1 LPSFK
6 AAYLIHGSDHPR
18 VGERRAR
25 LRAIAEQQTDAG
37 GVEVIEGEAATPET
51 VAAALCTMTFAV
63 GRRFLIV
70 DGVERWRDAEVSA
83 HLGGVLSDMPEETTV
98 AFFARE
104 DGRAKAPAALHAAI
118 RQAGGDI
125 SEQATLKAWDLP
137 KWVQAHARTLGLELD
152 AAAARTFVLQ
162 VGERQQRLARE
173 LEKIAV
179 DVGPGGRLDADLVS
193 ELAAGGAERKLWV
206 LADAIVA
213 GDGPA
218 AARLYLRLRA
228 QGERVESI
236 AYWMTKRL
244 REALTVAV
252 SLEAGDAPAEIRR
265 GLRMPPKAAD
275 RFIAD
280 VRRTDARR
288 LRQALV
294 GLADLELNTRG
305 GSELTGDTLALL
317 TIEQIAGRPARAA

>member
-1 LPSFK
+1 MPTFK
-6 AAYLIHGSDHPR
+6 PAYLIHGNDHPR

-25 LRAIAEQQTDAG
+25 LRALADEQSDAG
-37 GVEVIEGEAATPET
+37 GVEVIEGDGCTPEG

-70 DGVERWRDAEVSA
+70 DGVERWKDADVTS
-83 HLGGVLSDMPEETTV
+83 HLVGVLGDMPAETTV

-104 DGRAKAPAALHAAI
+104 DGRAKAPAVLHAAVK
-118 RQAGGDI
+118 RAGGDV

-137 KWVQAHARTLGLELD
+137 KWAQAHARTLGLELD
-152 AAAARTFVLQ
+152 AAAARTLVVQ

-173 LEKIAV
+173 LEKIALGL
-179 DVGPGGRLDADLVS
+179 GPGGRLDADLVA

-206 LADAIVA
+206 LADAVVA
-213 GDGPA
+213 GDA
-218 AARLYLRLRA
+218 AAASRLFLRLRA

-236 AYWMTKRL
+236 AYWMTKRV
-244 REALTVAV
+244 REALAV
-252 SLEAGDAPAEIRR
+252 SLSLEAGEAPAAVKR

-280 VRRTDARR
+280 VRRTDSGR
-288 LRQALV
+288 LREALV
-294 GLADLELNTRG
+294 RLADLELNTRG
-305 GSELTGDTLALL
+305 GSELAGDTLALRAVG
-317 TIEQIAGRPARAA
+317 EIAGRSS

>member
-6 AAYLIHGSDHPR
+6 PAYLIHGNDHPR

-25 LRAIAEQQTDAG
+25 LRALADEQSDAG
-37 GVEVIEGEAATPET
+37 GVEVIEGDASTPET
-51 VAAALCTMTFAV
+51 IAAALCTMTFAV

-70 DGVERWRDAEVSA
+70 DGVERWREADVIR
-83 HLGGVLSDMPEETTV
+83 HLAGVLADMPDETTV

-104 DGRAKAPAALHAAI
+104 DGRAKAPAALHAAVK
-118 RQAGGDI
+118 RAGGDV

-137 KWVQAHARTLGLELD
+137 KWAQAHARTLGLELD
-152 AAAARTFVLQ
+152 AAAARTLVLQ

-173 LEKIAV
+173 LEKIALGL
-179 DVGPGGRLDADLVS
+179 GPGGRLGAEEIV

-206 LADAIVA
+206 LADALVA
-213 GDGPA
+213 GDAPA
-218 AARLYLRLRA
+218 ASRLYLRLRA

-236 AYWMTKRL
+236 AYWMTKRV
-244 REALTVAV
+244 REALAVSV
-252 SLEAGDAPAEIRR
+252 SLEAGDAPAVVKR

-280 VRRTDARR
+280 VRRTDSGR

-294 GLADLELNTRG
+294 RLADLELNTRG
-305 GSELTGDTLALL
+305 GSELAGDTLALRA
-317 TIEQIAGRPARAA
+317 IREIAA

>member
-1 LPSFK
+1 MPAFK
-6 AAYLIHGSDHPR
+6 SAYLIHGNDHPR

-25 LRAIAEQQTDAG
+25 LRALADQQSDAG
-37 GVEVIEGEAATPET
+37 GVEVIEGDAATPEY
-51 VAAALCTMTFAV
+51 VASALCTMTFAV

-70 DGVERWRDAEVSA
+70 DGVERWRDADVTA
-83 HLGGVLSDMPEETTV
+83 HLAGVLGDMPDETTV

-104 DGRAKAPAALHAAI
+104 DGRAKAPAALHAAVK
-118 RQAGGDI
+118 RAGGDI

-137 KWVQAHARTLGLELD
+137 KWAQAHARGLGLELD
-152 AAAARTFVLQ
+152 AAAARTLVLQ

-179 DVGPGGRLDADLVS
+179 CLGPGGQLDSEEIA

-206 LADAIVA
+206 LADALVA
-213 GDGPA
+213 GDGRA
-218 AARLYLRLRA
+218 AARLFLRLRA

-236 AYWMTKRL
+236 AYWMTKRV
-244 REALTVAV
+244 REALGVSL
-252 SLEAGDAPAEIRR
+252 SLEAGDAPAVVKR

-280 VRRTDARR
+280 VRRTDSRR
-288 LRQALV
+288 LRLAV
-294 GLADLELNTRG
+294 VALADLELNTRG
-305 GSELTGDTLALL
+305 GSELAADTLALRA
-317 TIEQIAGRPARAA
+317 ISQIAG